1 MHKQETAAKRLRL
14 HSPLFG
20 DTQMQL
26 HIHVLEGMGKRE
38 AAFDLALWEARC
50 SFNGVSFN
58 YKDVFQFLELL
69 QGSCMLLGFPDS
81 KSSK

>member
-1 MHKQETAAKRLRL
+1 MHKHETTAKRLGL

-38 AAFDLALWEARC
+38 AAFDLAL
-50 SFNGVSFN
+50 
-58 YKDVFQFLELL
+58 
-69 QGSCMLLGFPDS
+69 
-81 KSSK
+81 